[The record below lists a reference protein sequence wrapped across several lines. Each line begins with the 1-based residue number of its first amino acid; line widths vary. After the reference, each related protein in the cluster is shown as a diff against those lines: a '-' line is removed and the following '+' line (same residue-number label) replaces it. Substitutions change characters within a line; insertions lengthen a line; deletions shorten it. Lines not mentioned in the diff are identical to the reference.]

1 MEYIYSENKT
11 GRRFVKASVIAQY
24 YDITPPTV
32 YRWANEGCIPSV
44 RFENTIRFDF
54 EAVKA
59 AIEGQS
65 PDPRCKTPS
74 EELPP
79 EIEEQIEALRSFHFE
94 EQAAIPQWEE
104 VVR

>member
-1 MEYIYSENKT
+1 MSSMTCSPKT
-11 GRRFVKASVIAQY
+11 GRRFVKASVIAHY

-65 PDPRCKTPS
+65 PDPRGKTLS

-94 EQAAIPQWEE
+94 EQAAMPQWEE

>member
-1 MEYIYSENKT
+1 MQKMHVQKET

-32 YRWANEGCIPSV
+32 YRWAKEGFIPSV
-44 RFENTIRFDF
+44 RFENTIRFDL

-59 AIEGQS
+59 AFEGES
-65 PDPRCKTPS
+65 TTPRCKPS
-74 EELPP
+74 NDELPP
-79 EIEEQIEALRSFHFE
+79 ELEEQIEALRIRYFE
-94 EQAAIPQWEE
+94 EQAAMPHWEE

>member
-1 MEYIYSENKT
+1 MPKKQFENKT

-59 AIEGQS
+59 AIEG
-65 PDPRCKTPS
+65 
-74 EELPP
+74 
-79 EIEEQIEALRSFHFE
+79 
-94 EQAAIPQWEE
+94 EE
-104 VVR
+104 VVK

>member
-1 MEYIYSENKT
+1 MQTIHVANES
-11 GRRFVKASVIAQY
+11 GRRFVKASVIAKY

-32 YRWANEGCIPSV
+32 YRWANEGHIPSV
-44 RFENTIRFDF
+44 RFENTIRFNF

-59 AIEGQS
+59 AIEGVPAS
-65 PDPRCKTPS
+65 PPR

-79 EIEEQIEALRSFHFE
+79 EIEEQIEALRSRYFE
-94 EQAAIPQWEE
+94 EQGAQEEE

>member
-1 MEYIYSENKT
+1 MSSITCSPKT
-11 GRRFVKASVIAQY
+11 GRRFVKASVIAHY

-59 AIEGQS
+59 AIEGKS
-65 PDPRCKTPS
+65 PGPRSKSFS

-79 EIEEQIEALRSFHFE
+79 EIEGHIEALRSRYFE
-94 EQAAIPQWEE
+94 EQAAMERGEE
-104 VVR
+104 EP

>member
-1 MEYIYSENKT
+1 MTCSPKT

-65 PDPRCKTPS
+65 PDPRGKRLS
-74 EELPP
+74 EELLP

-94 EQAAIPQWEE
+94 EQAAMPEWEE